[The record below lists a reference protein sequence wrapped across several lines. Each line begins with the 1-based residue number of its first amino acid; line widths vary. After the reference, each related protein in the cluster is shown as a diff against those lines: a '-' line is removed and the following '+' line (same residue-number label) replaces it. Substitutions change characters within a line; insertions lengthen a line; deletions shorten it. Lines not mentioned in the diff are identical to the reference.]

1 MKKQPAQWLLSAAS
15 VGVAGLILTQS
26 YSTAV
31 ADSNTAGFKAT
42 PEQQVTTRQVAALLD
57 RSHYLNQPLDSD
69 MGSEILSMYIDS
81 LDPNHTLFLQSDVDE
96 FKKKYA
102 DEFAARLKRGDLSA
116 GVAIFERYR
125 QRSNEYFTLSKQL
138 LKTKIDLTSKDSIV
152 LDREKL
158 SHFKTKKEQRD
169 YWTRQLKFQLMSITL
184 GQEDEKAKEK
194 VFLSNPDITRGQD
207 LLRNDERTPSEILLN
222 RLSRQQEQLARLKD
236 DEIMET
242 ILNTAMLTYDPHSNY
257 YAPIQAN
264 ELQIQS
270 SLQLEGIGVSI
281 RPDRKNPD
289 YTRIVTLVDGG
300 PAAKSGQIKPNDL
313 IIGIAKDGET
323 MIDVVGWSTREIV
336 GLIRGKRGTSVTIKV
351 RQPNTPDAS
360 ARNVTVVR
368 DIIQQEESGV
378 KQRVVEVQRPNIDK
392 TPKRI
397 GVLEIPSFYLN
408 YRARRNGEEYRS
420 VSDDTEKALK
430 ALNKENIDGLVV
442 DLRNNP
448 GGSLDEVAKMLGFF
462 IKSGPLVQIR
472 DNRGNIQV
480 YRDDDG
486 GEQLYDG
493 KVVVL
498 TNLASASASEIFAA
512 AIQDYGRGLVVGSTT
527 TGKGSAQ
534 IQLDSLALGT
544 ATLTQ
549 RKFYRVTGGS
559 TQNKGVVPDIELVN
573 IYDDATFG
581 ERAQKKALP
590 WDTIKTALYKPE
602 GKFSANTLATLNQQS
617 KIRQQQNPHFV
628 YLSTLNDIRNMEDEK
643 KPIPLDINSRRA
655 KMQLIEKRSLE
666 AENKRLIATGERP
679 YANWNTY
686 QAAMDAKFEER
697 SQMKESERPEL
708 PEDEAFIKE
717 AAYIMLS
724 ADPKMQ
730 ASPEEKL

>member
-57 RSHYLNQPLDSD
+57 RSHYLNQPLDSA

-351 RQPNTPDAS
+351 RQPNTPDTS

-590 WDTIKTALYKPE
+590 WDTIKTAPYKPE

-724 ADPKMQ
+724 ADPKVQ

>member
-57 RSHYLNQPLDSD
+57 RSHYLNQPLDSA

-138 LKTKIDLTSKDSIV
+138 LKTKIDLTSEDSIV

-313 IIGIAKDGET
+313 IIGIAKDGEN
-323 MIDVVGWSTREIV
+323 MVDVVGWSTREIV

-351 RQPNTPDAS
+351 RQPNTPDTS

-590 WDTIKTALYKPE
+590 WDTIKTAPYKPE

-617 KIRQQQNPHFV
+617 KIRQQKNPHFV

-724 ADPKMQ
+724 ADPKVQ

>member
-57 RSHYLNQPLDSD
+57 RSHYLNQPLDRA

-138 LKTKIDLTSKDSIV
+138 LKTKIDLTSEDSIV

-313 IIGIAKDGET
+313 IIGIAKDGEN
-323 MIDVVGWSTREIV
+323 MVDVVGWSTREIV

-351 RQPNTPDAS
+351 RQPNTPDTS

-420 VSDDTEKALK
+420 VSIDTEKALK

-448 GGSLDEVAKMLGFF
+448 GGSLDEVAKMLGLF

-590 WDTIKTALYKPE
+590 WDTIKTAPYKPE

-724 ADPKMQ
+724 ADPKVQ

>member
-57 RSHYLNQPLDSD
+57 RSHYLNQPLDSA

-169 YWTRQLKFQLMSITL
+169 YWTRQLKFQLMSIIL

-313 IIGIAKDGET
+313 IIGIAKDGEN
-323 MIDVVGWSTREIV
+323 MVDVVGWSTREIV

-351 RQPNTPDAS
+351 RQPNTPDTS

-590 WDTIKTALYKPE
+590 WDTIKTAPYKPE